1 MFSRRTLSGSTFFAF
16 VVAALGLF
24 GSIAPP
30 AAEAQIEQVYMR
42 PPDVIAEV
50 VDAPFTPIVSVSP
63 DRTNILILTRPGL
76 AGIDEVS
83 QPELRIA
90 GLRINPRNFG
100 PSRARYVDKLAL
112 RGLEGGDERTVT
124 GLPENPKI
132 NTTRWSP
139 DGAHIAMLL
148 TFADRLELWVVDVAS
163 AEASRLLENPIN
175 DAYSNTLE
183 WTPASTAVLATVVPD
198 DHGEP
203 PKAPTVPT
211 GPVIQQNLGRKAPAR
226 TYQDLLKNA
235 FDEAVFEHY
244 ATVQLVRAGLDGTVT
259 PLGAPGIVDVFSPSP
274 DGRYILVQTVRK
286 PFSYTVPAWRFPLAI
301 EVWDA
306 AGQTVKT
313 VAELPLADDVPV
325 PFGSVRTGIRT
336 VEWRSDADAT
346 LLLVEALDGGD
357 AGAEAE
363 LRDRLSLL
371 AAPFEADPRVL
382 VDVDHR
388 YGGTYWGNDDLAFI
402 SGWWWKTR
410 NAKVWR
416 VKPGDPDTAP
426 SVVMEYSFEDRYNDP
441 GDPLLE
447 PTSRGTEVLVTANDG
462 ATVFLAGA
470 GASPEGDRPFL
481 DEMDVES
488 CETKRL
494 FRSQAPYYEKPVIL
508 LDPEKKLLVTQR
520 EAKDIQPNYWLRSL
534 ADGSESQI
542 TSFPH
547 PNPQFADVQKEMIR
561 YARED
566 GVELTATLYLPAGY
580 DTANDGPLPMLMWA
594 YPQEFKSASAAGQVT
609 DSPHRF
615 VRVTYWSPML
625 WLARG
630 YAVLDDPAMPIV
642 GEGDVEPND
651 TFVEQ
656 LVSSAKAAVDEVV
669 RRGVADRDRIAI
681 GGHSYG
687 AFMTANLLAHSDL
700 FAAGIARSGAYN
712 RTLTPFGF
720 QAEERTV
727 WQAPEIYFAMSP
739 FMHTEKINEPIL
751 LIHGEADNNSG
762 TYPLQSERFYG
773 ALKGLGA
780 TVRLC
785 MLPHE
790 SHGYRARESIMH
802 MLWEM
807 SEWMDRYVKG
817 AEAQE

>member
-1 MFSRRTLSGSTFFAF
+1 MFSRLSRIGFVLSAFAIMVLVSF
-16 VVAALGLF
+16 SA
-24 GSIAPP
+24 P
-30 AAEAQIEQVYMR
+30 AAEAQIEQVYQR
-42 PPDVIAEV
+42 PPEVIAEV
-50 VDAPFTPIVSVSP
+50 VDAPFTPIISASP
-63 DRTNILILTRPGL
+63 DRKNILILQRPGL
-76 AGIDEVS
+76 PGIDEVS

-90 GLRINPRNFG
+90 GLRINPRNYG
-100 PSRARYVDKLAL
+100 PSRVRYYYDRLTL
-112 RGLEGGDERTVT
+112 RGLEGGDEHAVT
-124 GLPENPKI
+124 GLPENPKVS
-132 NTTRWSP
+132 TTRWSP
-139 DGAHIAMLL
+139 DGSHIAMLL
-148 TFADRLELWVVDVAS
+148 TFADRLELWVVDVAA
-163 AEASRLLENPIN
+163 AEATRLIENRVN
-175 DAYSNTLE
+175 DTYSTTFE
-183 WTPASTAVLATVVPD
+183 WTPDSAAVLVTVVPD

-235 FDEAVFEHY
+235 YDEAAFEHY
-244 ATVQLVRAGLDGTVT
+244 VTAQLVRAGLNGTVT
-259 PLGAPGIVDVFSPSP
+259 PLGAPGIIDAFSPSP
-274 DGRYILVQTVRK
+274 DGRFILVQTVQK
-286 PFSYTVPAWRFPLAI
+286 PFSYTVPAWRFPLSI
-301 EVWDA
+301 EVWDT
-306 AGQTVKT
+306 AGNKVKT

-325 PFGSVRTGIRT
+325 PFGSVRTGVRQ
-336 VEWRSDADAT
+336 VEWRGDADAA

-357 AGAEAE
+357 AGADAE

-371 AAPFEADPRVL
+371 EAPFEADPQHL
-382 VDVDHR
+382 ADIDLR
-388 YGGTYWGNDDLAFI
+388 YRGTYWGNDDLAFI
-402 SGWWWKTR
+402 TGSWWKTR
-410 NAKVWR
+410 AAKVWR
-416 VKPGDPDTAP
+416 VKPGDPDAAP
-426 SVVMEYSFEDRYNDP
+426 SVTLEYSYEDRYNDP
-441 GDPLLE
+441 GRLVVE
-447 PTSRGTEVLVTANDG
+447 PSERGTEVLVTANEG
-462 ATVFLAGA
+462 ATVFLSGA

-494 FRSQAPYYEKPVIL
+494 FRSEAPHYEKPVIL
-508 LDPEKKLLVTQR
+508 LDPEERLLVTQR
-520 EAKDIQPNYWLRSL
+520 EAKDVQPNYWIRNLK
-534 ADGSESQI
+534 DGSEFQI

-547 PNPQFADVQKEMIR
+547 PNPQFADVQKEMLFYTR
-561 YARED
+561 KD
-566 GVELTATLYLPAGY
+566 GVDLTATLYLPAGY
-580 DTANDGPLPMLMWA
+580 DAVADGPLPMLMWA
-594 YPQEFKSASAAGQVT
+594 YPREFKTADAAGQVK

-630 YAVLDDPAMPIV
+630 YAVLEDVAMPIV
-642 GEGDVEPND
+642 GEGDEEPND

-656 LVSSAKAAVDEVV
+656 LVASAEAAVDEVV
-669 RRGVADRDRIAI
+669 RRGVADPERIAI

-739 FMHTEKINEPIL
+739 FMHAEKVNEPIL

-790 SHGYRARESIMH
+790 SHGYRARESILH

-807 SEWMDRYVKG
+807 SEWMDRYVRG
-817 AEAQE
+817 VERQE

>member
-1 MFSRRTLSGSTFFAF
+1 
-16 VVAALGLF
+16 VAAT
-24 GSIAPP
+24 APLS
-30 AAEAQIEQVYMR
+30 AYAQIEQVYMR
-42 PPDVIAEV
+42 PPEVIAEV
-50 VDAPFTPIVSVSP
+50 VDAPFTPVISVSP
-63 DRTNILILTRPGL
+63 DRSKILILHRPGL

-90 GLRINPRNFG
+90 GLRINPRNYG
-100 PSRARYVDKLAL
+100 PSRARYYDKLSL
-112 RGLEGGDERTVT
+112 RDLEGGDERPIA
-124 GLPENPKI
+124 GLPEKPKI

-139 DGAHIAMLL
+139 DGSHIAMLL

-163 AEASRLLENPIN
+163 ATASRLLDNRIN
-175 DAYSNTLE
+175 DAYSNTIE
-183 WTPASTAVLATVVPD
+183 WTPDSSALLATVVPAN
-198 DHGEP
+198 HGEP
-203 PKAPTVPT
+203 PKAPLVPT

-226 TYQDLLKNA
+226 TYQDLLENA
-235 FDEAVFEHY
+235 HDEAVFEHY
-244 ATVQLVRAGLDGTVT
+244 TSVQLVRAGLDGTVT
-259 PLGAPGIVDVFSPSP
+259 PLGAAGIVDLFSPSP

-301 EVWDA
+301 EVWDKG
-306 AGQTVKT
+306 GQIVKT

-325 PFGSVRTGIRT
+325 PFGSVRTGVRA
-336 VEWRSDADAT
+336 VEWRADADAT

-357 AGAEAE
+357 AGVEAE

-371 AAPFEADPRVL
+371 AAPFEADAQHL
-382 VDVDHR
+382 ADIDLR
-388 YGGTYWGNDDLAFI
+388 YGGTYWGADDLAFI
-402 SGWWWKTR
+402 ESWWWKTR
-410 NAKVWR
+410 AAKVWH
-416 VKPGDPDTAP
+416 VKPGDPDAAP
-426 SVVMEYSFEDRYNDP
+426 RVALEFSFEDRYNDP
-441 GDPLLE
+441 GQPLLK
-447 PTSRGTEVLVTANDG
+447 PTSRGTHVLVTANDG
-462 ATVFLAGA
+462 ATVFLSGD

-481 DEMDVES
+481 DEMDVDS
-488 CETKRL
+488 SETNRL
-494 FRSQAPYYEKPVIL
+494 FRSEAPYYEQPVIL
-508 LDPEKKLLVTQR
+508 LDPEKRLLLTQR
-520 EAKDIQPNYWLRSL
+520 EAKDTQPNYWIRGLE
-534 ADGSESQI
+534 DGTEAQI
-542 TSFPH
+542 TTFPH

-561 YARED
+561 YTRED
-566 GVELTATLYLPAGY
+566 GVDLTGTLYLPAGY
-580 DTANDGPLPMLMWA
+580 DAAEDGPLPMLMWA

-642 GEGDVEPND
+642 GEGDEEPND

-669 RRGVADRDRIAI
+669 RRGVADPEKLVI

-687 AFMTANLLAHSDL
+687 AFMTGNLLAHSDL
-700 FAAGIARSGAYN
+700 FSAGIARSGAYN

-739 FMHTEKINEPIL
+739 FMHAEKINEPIL

-817 AEAQE
+817 AEEQE

>member
-1 MFSRRTLSGSTFFAF
+1 MFSRLSRKELVLCAFAMTVFLAVST
-16 VVAALGLF
+16 VADA
-24 GSIAPP
+24 
-30 AAEAQIEQVYMR
+30 AQIEQVYMR
-42 PPDVIAEV
+42 PPEAIAAV
-50 VDAPFTPIVSVSP
+50 VDAPFTPIISASP
-63 DRTNILILTRPGL
+63 DRKNILILHRPGL
-76 AGIDEVS
+76 QGIDEVC

-90 GLRINPRNFG
+90 GLRINPRTYG
-100 PSRARYVDKLAL
+100 PSRARYYDRLSL
-112 RGLEGGDERTVT
+112 RGLRGGDERPVT

-148 TFADRLELWVVDVAS
+148 TLADRLELWVVDVAS
-163 AEASRLLENPIN
+163 ARAARLIDNRVN
-175 DAYSNTLE
+175 DTYSNTLE
-183 WTPASTAVLATVVPD
+183 WTPDSAAVLVTVVPAD
-198 DHGEP
+198 QGEP

-211 GPVIQQNLGRKAPAR
+211 GPVIQQSLGRKAPAR
-226 TYQDLLKNA
+226 TYQDLLENEH
-235 FDEAVFEHY
+235 DEAVFEHY
-244 ATVQLVRAGLDGTVT
+244 TTAQIVRAALDGTAS
-259 PLGAPGIVDVFSPSP
+259 PLGAPGIIDLFAPSP
-274 DGRYILVQTVRK
+274 DGRFVLVQTVRK
-286 PFSYTVPAWRFPLAI
+286 PFSYTVPAWRFPLDIA
-301 EVWDA
+301 VWDA
-306 AGQTVKT
+306 AGKVVKK

-325 PFGSVRTGIRT
+325 PFGSVRTGIRR

-357 AGAEAE
+357 AGAEAG
-363 LRDRLSLL
+363 LRDRLTLL
-371 AAPFEADPRVL
+371 AAPFEADPQRL
-382 VDVDHR
+382 ADIDHR
-388 YGGTYWGNDDLAFI
+388 YGGVSWGNDDLAFV

-416 VKPGDPDTAP
+416 VNPGDPDSAP
-426 SVVMEYSFEDRYNDP
+426 RVAFEYSFEDRYSDP
-441 GDPLLE
+441 GEPLLR
-447 PTSRGTEVLVTANDG
+447 PTARGTEVLVTANDG
-462 ATVFLAGA
+462 TTIFLVGE

-481 DEMDVES
+481 DEVDVES
-488 CETKRL
+488 FETRRL
-494 FRSQAPYYEKPVIL
+494 FRSEAPYYEEPVIL
-508 LDPEKKLLVTQR
+508 LDPEKRLLVTQR
-520 EAKDIQPNYWLRSL
+520 EAKNIQPNYWLRNLREDSTT
-534 ADGSESQI
+534 QI

-561 YARED
+561 YTRED

-580 DTANDGPLPMLMWA
+580 DAAEDGPLPMLMWA
-594 YPQEFKSASAAGQVT
+594 YPQEFKTASAAGQVT

-642 GEGDVEPND
+642 GEGDEEPND

-656 LVSSAKAAVDEVV
+656 LVASARAAIDEVV
-669 RRGVADRDRIAI
+669 RRGVADRHRIAI

-739 FMHTEKINEPIL
+739 FMHAEKVDEPIL

-807 SEWMDRYVKG
+807 SEWLDRYVSG
-817 AEAQE
+817 IESED

>member
-1 MFSRRTLSGSTFFAF
+1 MVTVLGFFGA
-16 VVAALGLF
+16 
-24 GSIAPP
+24 IAPR

-42 PPDVIAEV
+42 PPEVIAEV
-50 VDAPFTPIVSVSP
+50 VDAPFTPVVSVSP
-63 DRTNILILTRPGL
+63 DRTNILILNHPGL
-76 AGIDEVS
+76 PGIDEVS

-90 GLRINPRNFG
+90 GLRINPRNCG
-100 PSRARYVDKLAL
+100 PSRARYYDRLAV

-132 NTTRWSP
+132 NTLRWSP
-139 DGAHIAMLL
+139 DGAHVAMLL
-148 TFADRLELWVVDVAS
+148 TFAERIELWVVDVVS
-163 AEASRLLENPIN
+163 ARASRLLENPIN

-183 WTPASTAVLATVVPD
+183 WMPDSTAVLTTVVPD

-235 FDEAVFEHY
+235 YDEAKFEHY
-244 ATVQLVRAGLDGTVT
+244 ATAQLVRAGLDGTVT
-259 PLGAPGIVDVFSPSP
+259 PLGAPGIVDRFSPSP
-274 DGRYILVQTVRK
+274 DGCYILVQTTRR
-286 PFSYTVPAWRFPLAI
+286 PFSYTVPARRFPLAI
-301 EVWDA
+301 EIWDA
-306 AGQTVKT
+306 DGQSVKT
-313 VAELPLADDVPV
+313 IAELPLADDVPV
-325 PFGSVRTGIRT
+325 PRDSVRKGTRS
-336 VEWRSDADAT
+336 VEWRGDADAT

-363 LRDRLSLL
+363 ARDRLSLL
-371 AAPFEADPRVL
+371 EAPFEAEPRVL
-382 VDVDHR
+382 ADIDHR
-388 YGGTYWGNDDLAFI
+388 YRGTSWGNDDLALIF
-402 SGWWWKTR
+402 GRWWKTR
-410 NAKVWR
+410 NAKAWR
-416 VKPGDPDTAP
+416 VKPGDPDAAP
-426 SVVMEYSFEDRYNDP
+426 SVILDYSYEDRYNDP
-441 GDPLLE
+441 GEPLLE
-447 PTSRGTEVLVTANDG
+447 PTQRGTQVLVTANDG

-481 DEMDVES
+481 DEMDVETGA
-488 CETKRL
+488 TKRL
-494 FRSQAPYYEKPVIL
+494 FRSEAPYYEEPVIL
-508 LDPEKKLLVTQR
+508 LDPEKRILLTQR
-520 EAKDIQPNYWLRSL
+520 EAKDIQPNYWIRGLK
-534 ADGSESQI
+534 DGSESRI
-542 TSFPH
+542 TTFPH

-566 GVELTATLYLPAGY
+566 GVELTAMLYLPAGY
-580 DTANDGPLPMLMWA
+580 DAGKDGSLPMLVWA
-594 YPQEFKSASAAGQVT
+594 YPHEFKSASAAGQVT

-630 YAVLDDPAMPIV
+630 YAVLDDAAMPIV
-642 GEGDVEPND
+642 GEGDEEPND

-669 RRGVADRDRIAI
+669 RRGVADPDRLAI

-687 AFMTANLLAHSDL
+687 AFMAANLLAHSDL
-700 FAAGIARSGAYN
+700 FSAGIARSGAYN

-727 WQAPEIYFAMSP
+727 WQAPEIYFGMSP
-739 FMHTEKINEPIL
+739 FMHAQKVNEPIL

-762 TYPLQSERFYG
+762 TYPLQSERFYA

-780 TVRLC
+780 TARLC

-790 SHGYRARESIMH
+790 SHSYRARESILH

-817 AEAQE
+817 AEAQD